1 MERDIDPTAPNLKTV
16 TDFLS
21 EMFDRG
27 VGYSAIN
34 TAKSAISN
42 LAMID
47 NKPIGEH
54 RLVKRY
60 MKGIF
65 NLKPSLPKTNVTWD
79 PQIVLNHIKT
89 LSPTESLNLKELTQK
104 FVSLLWLLSGQRGQA
119 ILLISVKNI
128 TVNDSYIKIRFGDI
142 LKTTRP
148 GFHQKEVMI
157 KAYEPD
163 RRLCIVTVAKCYL
176 EKTKVVRGKE
186 MQLFISY
193 QKPHNA
199 VSRETISRWISLV
212 MSKAGLDMSVFSPH
226 SLRAASSSKAMRAK
240 VPINT
245 ILETAGWAREST
257 FRAYYNKP
265 VKEGGQFAMAL
276 LENH

>member
-1 MERDIDPTAPNLKTV
+1 MERGIDPTAPNLKTV

-21 EMFDRG
+21 DMFDRG
-27 VGYSAIN
+27 TGYSAIN

-42 LAMID
+42 FAMID

-65 NLKPSLPKTNVTWD
+65 NLKPSLPKNNVTWD
-79 PQIVLNHIKT
+79 PQILLNHIKT
-89 LSPTESLNLKELTQK
+89 FSPTESLKLKELTLK
-104 FVSLLWLLSGQRGQA
+104 FVALLWLLSGQRGQA
-119 ILLISVKNI
+119 ILLISIKNI
-128 TVNDSYIKIRFGDI
+128 TVKDSYIKIRFGDI

-163 RRLCIVTVAKCYL
+163 RSLCIVTVAKCYL
-176 EKTKVVRGKE
+176 EKTKVIRGKE

-193 QKPHNA
+193 QQPHKA
-199 VSRETISRWISLV
+199 VSRETVSRWVSLV
-212 MSKAGLDMSVFSPH
+212 MSQAGLDMSIFSPY
-226 SLRAASSSKAMRAK
+226 SLRAASSSRAMRAK

-245 ILETAGWAREST
+245 ILETAGWA
-257 FRAYYNKP
+257 
-265 VKEGGQFAMAL
+265 
-276 LENH
+276 